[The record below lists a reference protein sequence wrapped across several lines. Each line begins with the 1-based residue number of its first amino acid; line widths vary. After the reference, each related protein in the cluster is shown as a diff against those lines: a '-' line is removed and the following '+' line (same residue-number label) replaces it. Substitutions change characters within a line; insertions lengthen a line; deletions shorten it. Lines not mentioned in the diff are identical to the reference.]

1 MSGLLECVLWFF
13 MAMISHDACNVYEYM
28 YATGRQS
35 VMSVNANKSVV
46 IIIRSTSYMYLMSPS
61 LENAGPS
68 SSKMGWLPT

>member
-46 IIIRSTSYMYLMSPS
+46 IIMRSTS
-61 LENAGPS
+61 
-68 SSKMGWLPT
+68 